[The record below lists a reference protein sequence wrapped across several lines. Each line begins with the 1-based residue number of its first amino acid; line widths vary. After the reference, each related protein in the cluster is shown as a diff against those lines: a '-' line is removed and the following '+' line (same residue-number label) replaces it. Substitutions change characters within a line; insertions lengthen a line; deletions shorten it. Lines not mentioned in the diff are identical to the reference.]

1 MADVDRACLEQ
12 RPEHLRKTGPK
23 GNRQRT
29 AAGLFTDA
37 ALIGAAWP
45 FNLTTDIVP
54 ELWRAVHVWQV
65 NARMCMPHSLAGDL
79 TSSCCS
85 IQFAIPGFH

>member
-1 MADVDRACLEQ
+1 MDRACLEQ
-12 RPEHLRKTGPK
+12 RPEHLRKTVPE

-45 FNLTTDIVP
+45 FNLTTDVGP
-54 ELWRAVHVWQV
+54 EVWRAVHVWQV
-65 NARMCMPHSLAGDL
+65 NACMCMRHMPERVDL
-79 TSSCCS
+79 PKGRC
-85 IQFAIPGFH
+85 II